1 MSRSI
6 IQDGKY
12 CYLGSSESTLDKHHI
27 FNGALRKKSEK
38 YGLWVYIG
46 HYSHLNAHQKDT
58 DILIDLKKI
67 GQKAFEEKYGHEM
80 FMREFHKNYLDD
92 EDKEAFFDIGK
103 DVFLS

>member
-12 CYLGSSESTLDKHHI
+12 CYLGSSETTLDKHHI
-27 FNGALRKKSEK
+27 FNGVLRKKSEK

-92 EDKEAFFDIGK
+92 EDEEAFFDIGK

>member
-12 CYLGSSESTLDKHHI
+12 CYLGSSETTLDKHHI

-46 HYSHLNAHQKDT
+46 HYSHLNAHQRDT
-58 DILIDLKKI
+58 DVLIELKKI

-92 EDKEAFFDIGK
+92 EDEEAFFDIGK